1 MPVPKTPA
9 RMPRKLLRDQ
19 IFDTLLD
26 AIVAGDLAAGEPIS
40 DKQLETWLGAS
51 RTPIRE
57 AVNRLA
63 GMGLI
68 EVLPQKGTR
77 IAPLDPTR
85 FREEMEML
93 GVVYSATVREATALL
108 TDADRAQ
115 IRDLHRAVSQST
127 DALERARI
135 VDALM
140 NVFIDRYRN
149 TLVQRIREKSVPHVT
164 RMITARPGALDAT
177 ETSAALDALAAAAA
191 SGDADAAALATRDY
205 FTAGAASVTAR
216 DAAEVGGTADGSA
229 AAGFASAA
237 AAPATAALT
246 AAIPTAATPTAAT
259 PTASTPTAAVPTE
272 NEVA

>member
-115 IRDLHRAVSQST
+115 IRDLHRAVSQNT

-216 DAAEVGGTADGSA
+216 DAAEIGGTADGSA
-229 AAGFASAA
+229 AVGFASTA
-237 AAPATAALT
+237 AAPAAAAL
-246 AAIPTAATPTAAT
+246 AASTPAASTPTAAV
-259 PTASTPTAAVPTE
+259 PSAAVPTE

>member
-1 MPVPKTPA
+1 MPVPQTPA

-68 EVLPQKGTR
+68 EVLPQRGTR
-77 IAPLDPTR
+77 IAPLDAVR
-85 FREEMEML
+85 FAEEMEML
-93 GVVYSATVREATALL
+93 GVVYSAAVREAIALL

-115 IRDLHRAVSQST
+115 IVELHAKVSRT
-127 DALERARI
+127 RDALERARI

-140 NVFIDRYRN
+140 SVFIDRYRN
-149 TLVQRIREKSVPHVT
+149 TLIQRIRERSVPHVT

-177 ETSAALDALAAAAA
+177 DTSAALDALAAAAA
-191 SGDADAAALATRDY
+191 SGDADAAAAAVSAY
-205 FTAGAASVTAR
+205 FTAGVASVMAR
-216 DAAEVGGTADGSA
+216 DAAEAAD
-229 AAGFASAA
+229 ASAA
-237 AAPATAALT
+237 PAPAAPLADAPPATEDER
-246 AAIPTAATPTAAT
+246 
-259 PTASTPTAAVPTE
+259 S
-272 NEVA
+272 

>member
-1 MPVPKTPA
+1 MPVPTTPA

-19 IFDTLLD
+19 IYDTLLD
-26 AIVAGDLAAGEPIS
+26 AIVSGDLGAGEPIS

-68 EVLPQKGTR
+68 EVLPQRGTR
-77 IAPLDPTR
+77 VAPLDTTR
-85 FREEMEML
+85 FSEEMEML
-93 GVVYSATVREATALL
+93 GVVYSATIREAVPLL
-108 TDADRAQ
+108 TDTDKEQ
-115 IRDLHRAVSQST
+115 IRTLHGDVSRSV

-140 NVFIDRYRN
+140 NVFLDRYRN
-149 TLVQRIREKSVPHVT
+149 TLVLRIREKSVPHVT

-177 ETSAALDALAAAAA
+177 DTSAALDALASATAT
-191 SGDADAAALATRDY
+191 GDADAAASAAERY
-205 FTAGAASVTAR
+205 FTAGAASVMAR
-216 DAAEVGGTADGSA
+216 DAAESA
-229 AAGFASAA
+229 ASSSSA
-237 AAPATAALT
+237 
-246 AAIPTAATPTAAT
+246 
-259 PTASTPTAAVPTE
+259 TE

>member
-9 RMPRKLLRDQ
+9 QMPRKLLRDQ

-40 DKQLETWLGAS
+40 DKQLESWLGAS

-68 EVLPQKGTR
+68 EVLPQRGTR

-85 FREEMEML
+85 FAEEMEML
-93 GVVYSATVREATALL
+93 GVVYSATVREAVPLL
-108 TDADRAQ
+108 TDADRTQ
-115 IRDLHRAVSQST
+115 IADLHTTVSRTSN
-127 DALERARI
+127 ALERARI
-135 VDALM
+135 VNNLM
-140 NVFIDRYRN
+140 NVFVDRYRN

-177 ETSAALDALAAAAA
+177 DTSAALDALASAAAT
-191 SGDADAAALATRDY
+191 GNADAAALAAQAY
-205 FTAGAASVTAR
+205 FTAGAASVQAR
-216 DAAEVGGTADGSA
+216 DAVESSPQV
-229 AAGFASAA
+229 AAGAD
-237 AAPATAALT
+237 TAERRGSEDA
-246 AAIPTAATPTAAT
+246 
-259 PTASTPTAAVPTE
+259 
-272 NEVA
+272 

>member
-9 RMPRKLLRDQ
+9 QMPRKLLRDQ

-40 DKQLETWLGAS
+40 DKQLESWLGAS

-68 EVLPQKGTR
+68 EVLPQRGTR

-85 FREEMEML
+85 FAEEMEML
-93 GVVYSATVREATALL
+93 GVVYAATVREAVPLL
-108 TDADRAQ
+108 TDADRTQ
-115 IRDLHRAVSQST
+115 IADLHTTVSRTSN
-127 DALERARI
+127 ALERARI
-135 VDALM
+135 VNNLM
-140 NVFIDRYRN
+140 NVFVDRYRN

-177 ETSAALDALAAAAA
+177 DTSAALDALASAAAT
-191 SGDADAAALATRDY
+191 GNADAAALAAQAY
-205 FTAGAASVTAR
+205 FTAGAASVQAR
-216 DAAEVGGTADGSA
+216 DAAESSPQV
-229 AAGFASAA
+229 AAGAD
-237 AAPATAALT
+237 TAERRGSEDA
-246 AAIPTAATPTAAT
+246 
-259 PTASTPTAAVPTE
+259 
-272 NEVA
+272 

>member
-1 MPVPKTPA
+1 MPVPQTPA

-68 EVLPQKGTR
+68 EVLPQRGTR
-77 IAPLDPTR
+77 IAPLDAVR
-85 FREEMEML
+85 FAEEMEML
-93 GVVYSATVREATALL
+93 GVVYSAAVREAIALL

-115 IRDLHRAVSQST
+115 IVELHAKVSRT
-127 DALERARI
+127 RDALERARI

-140 NVFIDRYRN
+140 SVFIDRYRN
-149 TLVQRIREKSVPHVT
+149 TLIQRIRERSVPHVT

-177 ETSAALDALAAAAA
+177 DTSAALDALAAAAA
-191 SGDADAAALATRDY
+191 SGDADAAAAAVSAY
-205 FTAGAASVTAR
+205 FTAGVASVMAR
-216 DAAEVGGTADGSA
+216 DAAEAAD
-229 AAGFASAA
+229 ASAVPA
-237 AAPATAALT
+237 PAAPLADAPPATEDER
-246 AAIPTAATPTAAT
+246 
-259 PTASTPTAAVPTE
+259 S
-272 NEVA
+272 